1 MKCLNILIHTVN
13 TENLLKDMFT
23 YLGGQYQCKVCGN
36 TEKEKHAMEEHT
48 DSHLEEN
55 SRRLA
60 ASYLNP
66 R

>member
-1 MKCLNILIHTVN
+1 
-13 TENLLKDMFT
+13 MFT

-55 SRRLA
+55 FQKTSSQLLK
-60 ASYLNP
+60 SKMKK
-66 R
+66 